1 MVLDDDADILNV
13 LAMVL
18 TSEGCVARESLSPEE
33 ALMQL
38 DGVDVVVVDQ
48 AMPEMTGTEFIA
60 AARGAGAR
68 ARVLVISAEGRSEQL
83 ARAAGAEG
91 FLAKP
96 LDVRRMMGEV
106 ERLFALAPR

>member
-60 AARGAGAR
+60 AARGAR
-68 ARVLVISAEGRSEQL
+68 AGDRERVEDGEEGDAQQ
-83 ARAAGAEG
+83 APAPRAPG
-91 FLAKP
+91 
-96 LDVRRMMGEV
+96 VRAQPQALRRRVGEV